1 MKLKLSAL
9 LLGTSIILGACGG
22 GGGEEKEATGETT
35 TTADAETITQQS
47 CIGCHGQN
55 LGGGSAP
62 PLTEVGAKYSKDE
75 IKDIIINGQGSMPSG
90 LLDDEKAE
98 VVAQWLAE
106 KK

>member
-1 MKLKLSAL
+1 MKVKLSAL
-9 LLGTSIILGACGG
+9 LLGTSIILAACGG
-22 GGGEEKEATGETT
+22 GEEEATGET

-75 IKDIIINGQGSMPSG
+75 IKDIIINGQGGMPRG

>member
-9 LLGTSIILGACGG
+9 LLGTSIILGACSS
-22 GGGEEKEATGETT
+22 GEEEEATGET

-75 IKDIIINGQGSMPSG
+75 IKDILINGKGGMPSG
-90 LLDDEKAE
+90 LLDDAKAE

>member
-9 LLGTSIILGACGG
+9 LLGTSIILGACSS
-22 GGGEEKEATGETT
+22 GEEEATGEKTI
-35 TTADAETITQQS
+35 ADAETITQQS

-75 IKDIIINGQGSMPSG
+75 IKDILMNGQGRMPSG

-98 VVAQWLAE
+98 VVAKWLAE

>member
-9 LLGTSIILGACGG
+9 LLGISIILGACS
-22 GGGEEKEATGETT
+22 GGEEEATGET

-62 PLTEVGAKYSKDE
+62 SLTEVGAKYSEDE
-75 IKDIIINGQGSMPSG
+75 IKDIIINGQGGMPGG
-90 LLDDEKAE
+90 LLDDAKAE